1 MSHFPLCFAS
11 VVIPPYQLNETAV
24 ELSRQQTR
32 TDKHTH
38 VLAMIQYI
46 PRKTPK
52 GKLRRLYAVAVSEA
66 QLIPNILETQSVP
79 KVLVV
84 SQYGVSVVNNVYD
97 YGSPQDILSQVS
109 RRRPVDETRT
119 PKGDH
124 GRRHGRRRGGGVA
137 CRAQKRRG
145 GAQGVSRERYRL
157 VTGQMRAK
165 DAPETQR
172 RVLKSTMYHGIS
184 WNYFAADLREG
195 HPAKF

>member
-1 MSHFPLCFAS
+1 
-11 VVIPPYQLNETAV
+11 
-24 ELSRQQTR
+24 
-32 TDKHTH
+32 
-38 VLAMIQYI
+38 MIQYI

-119 PKGDH
+119 P
-124 GRRHGRRRGGGVA
+124 
-137 CRAQKRRG
+137 
-145 GAQGVSRERYRL
+145 
-157 VTGQMRAK
+157 
-165 DAPETQR
+165 
-172 RVLKSTMYHGIS
+172 
-184 WNYFAADLREG
+184 
-195 HPAKF
+195 